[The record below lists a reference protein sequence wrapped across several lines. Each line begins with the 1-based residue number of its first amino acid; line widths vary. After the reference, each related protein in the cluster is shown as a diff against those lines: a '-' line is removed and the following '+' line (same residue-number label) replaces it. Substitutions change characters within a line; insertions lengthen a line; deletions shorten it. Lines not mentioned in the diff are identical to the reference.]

1 MGKPTGFM
9 DYERET
15 AKAVSPKER
24 IKNFNEFHTPLSK
37 EEQQKQGA
45 RCMNCGVPFCQA
57 GTMISGMASGCPL
70 HNLVPEWNDLVYS
83 GNWEQA
89 YNRLKK
95 TNNFP
100 EFTSR
105 VCPAL
110 CEAACTCG
118 HWGDS
123 VSVKENEHG
132 IIENAYEQGYAAAK
146 PPKVRTGKKVAVV
159 GSGPAGLAAADQLN
173 KRGHQVTVFE
183 RDDRVGGLLMYGIPN
198 MKLQKEVIDRKIN
211 IMKEEGI
218 EFVTNANVGKDV
230 KAAKLL
236 KDYDRVIL
244 ACGAKNPR
252 DINAPGR
259 DAKGIYFAVDFLT
272 ATTKSLLDSELK
284 DNKYISA
291 KGKKVVIIGGGDTG
305 NDCVGTCIRH
315 GAASVTQLEM
325 MPKAPD
331 KRAEN
336 NPWPE
341 WPKVCKT
348 DYGQEEAIAVFGQD
362 PRIYTTT
369 VKEFLKDKNGNLCG
383 LKVVKLESKK
393 DEKTGRMQMVEVPGS
408 ESKMDADMV
417 LIAAGFLGT
426 QKYVADAFGVE
437 LNQRTNVATA
447 EGKYAT
453 SVPNVYAAGDVT
465 GKIMLAHVASRQA
478 EVAVGRMLRQI
489 PLQRIAY
496 NAIPSVV
503 YTNPEIA
510 SVGLSEKEVQAFY
523 MEMEGKSAEEVADKY
538 EVHSLPMTFSGRF
551 VAENEGEMGL
561 CKMIVDAKNQTV
573 LGVQMVGNP
582 CSEFIAAASFAVR
595 MGYTIAECKQ
605 VVFPHPTVSEI
616 LKEVL

>member
-45 RCMNCGVPFCQA
+45 RCMNCGVPFCQS
-57 GTMISGMASGCPL
+57 GEMISGMASGCPL

-211 IMKEEGI
+211 VMKEEGI
-218 EFVTNANVGKDV
+218 EFVTGANVGKEV
-230 KAAKLL
+230 KPAKLL
-236 KDYDRVIL
+236 KEYDRVIL

-259 DAKGIYFAVDFLT
+259 DAKGIYFAVDFLS
-272 ATTKSLLDSELK
+272 ATTKSLLDSGLK

-315 GAASVTQLEM
+315 GAASVAQLEM

-331 KRAEN
+331 TRAED

-348 DYGQEEAIAVFGQD
+348 DYGQEEAIAVFGHD

-383 LKVVKLESKK
+383 LKVVKLEGKK

-408 ESKMDADMV
+408 ESKMDADLV

-437 LNQRTNVATA
+437 LNQRTNVATEA
-447 EGKYAT
+447 GKYAT
-453 SVPNVYAAGDVT
+453 SVPNVYTAGDMHRGQSLVVWAIRE
-465 GKIMLAHVASRQA
+465 GR
-478 EVAVGRMLRQI
+478 EVAR
-489 PLQRIAY
+489 
-496 NAIPSVV
+496 
-503 YTNPEIA
+503 
-510 SVGLSEKEVQAFY
+510 EVD
-523 MEMEGKSAEEVADKY
+523 E
-538 EVHSLPMTFSGRF
+538 SL
-551 VAENEGEMGL
+551 
-561 CKMIVDAKNQTV
+561 
-573 LGVQMVGNP
+573 
-582 CSEFIAAASFAVR
+582 
-595 MGYTIAECKQ
+595 MGYSYLSVQ
-605 VVFPHPTVSEI
+605 
-616 LKEVL
+616 